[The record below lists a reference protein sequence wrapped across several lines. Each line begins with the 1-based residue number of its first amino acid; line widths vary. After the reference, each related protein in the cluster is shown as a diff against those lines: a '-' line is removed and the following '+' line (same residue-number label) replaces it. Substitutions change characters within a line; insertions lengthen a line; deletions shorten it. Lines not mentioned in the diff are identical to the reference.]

1 MAQGPLTAQALNIEG
16 RGIMPHHH
24 DQQIGVSM
32 KSARTPSFLLLVLSV
47 LIPLASTSANKD
59 DSIFE
64 RIKREHEFVEKNL
77 HREGLKAASIA
88 TVLDENLQPIDV
100 KHYRLQIRLSPD
112 VPAVAGTVTISA
124 ETRAQVA
131 AISIDA
137 MDNLT
142 IDALRFDGS
151 SRAFKRKKDR
161 IDISF
166 SEPLQAL
173 RSFEVAIDYHGVPV
187 TSNLLGGGM
196 LVARHPAGGFP
207 VMASLS
213 EPYAAPTWWPCIDDP
228 TDKAT
233 AEIEATAPRGYQVAS
248 NGLLFGT
255 QNNADETTTFFWRES
270 FPIATYLISVAATN
284 YSRFE
289 DTYTA
294 MDGVTQMPLV
304 YYVYPEHLGLA
315 QQKFA
320 VTRRA
325 LEIFAPLYG
334 EYPFLSEKYGMAEF
348 PWSGAMEHQTMTS
361 MGSNVVGSSTN
372 NGELIIAHEL
382 AHQWWGDLVT
392 MKTWDD
398 IWLNEGFAT
407 YSEVLFFER
416 YSNIDPGELM
426 SRSYDDGKVAG
437 ILGGTVTAEN
447 LENPFDDRG
456 AIYTK
461 GAWVLHMLRHIL
473 GDQAFFDSL
482 KDYRQRFAFGNAS
495 TRDLQQVF
503 EEHYGSPLDWFFQ
516 QWIYA
521 SGRPSYKV
529 STEVTQPGTSPG
541 YVVTVSIKQKQ
552 SQAIPGRAQSVY
564 IMPLDVT
571 THFEDGTTFIQSVRN
586 DSRKQ
591 KFSFAVS
598 KRPVDVVIDEDN
610 WVLKKLK

>member
-1 MAQGPLTAQALNIEG
+1 
-16 RGIMPHHH
+16 
-24 DQQIGVSM
+24 M
-32 KSARTPSFLLLVLSV
+32 KSARAASLLLLLLSL
-47 LIPLASTSANKD
+47 LIPFSSSSANKD

-88 TVLDENLQPIDV
+88 TALDANLQPIDV
-100 KHYRLQIRLSPD
+100 KHYRLQISLSPD

-124 ETRAQVA
+124 ETRAQVD

-137 MDNLT
+137 KENLV
-142 IDALRFDGS
+142 IDAVRFDGS
-151 SRAFKRKKDR
+151 PLGFKRKKNR

-166 SEPLQAL
+166 SEPLPAL
-173 RSFEVAIDYHGVPV
+173 RSFEAAIDYHGIPLV
-187 TSNLLGGGM
+187 SNLLGGGM

-233 AEIEATAPRGYQVAS
+233 AEIEATAPNGYQVAS
-248 NGLLFGT
+248 NGLLDGT
-255 QNNADETTTFFWRES
+255 QNNADQTTTFFWRES

-315 QQKFA
+315 QEKFA

-325 LEIFAPLYG
+325 LEIFAPLFG
-334 EYPFLSEKYGMAEF
+334 EYPFLTEKYGMAEF

-426 SRSYDDGKVAG
+426 SRSYDDGEVTG

-447 LENPFDDRG
+447 LGNPFDDRG

-461 GAWVLHMLRHIL
+461 GAWVLHMLRRVL
-473 GDQAFFDSL
+473 GDERFFDAL
-482 KDYRQRFAFGNAS
+482 REYRARYAFSNAS
-495 TRDLQQVF
+495 TSDFQRVCESEF
-503 EEHYGSPLDWFFQ
+503 GGSLDWFFQ

-521 SGRPSYKV
+521 TGRPVYKV
-529 STEVTQPGTSPG
+529 SSEISAADQIGNYTATLL
-541 YVVTVSIKQKQ
+541 IKQKQ
-552 SQAIPGRAQSVY
+552 SQEIPGREQRVY
-564 IMPLDVT
+564 VMPLDVT
-571 THFEDGTTFIQSVRN
+571 IHFADGTSEKRAVWN
-586 DSRKQ
+586 DARKQ
-591 KFSFAVS
+591 RFTFEVA
-598 KRPVDVVIDEDN
+598 KRPVKLVVDEGH
-610 WVLKKLK
+610 WVLKKVK

>member
-1 MAQGPLTAQALNIEG
+1 
-16 RGIMPHHH
+16 
-24 DQQIGVSM
+24 M
-32 KSARTPSFLLLVLSV
+32 KSARAASLLLLLLSL
-47 LIPLASTSANKD
+47 LIPFSSSSANKD

-77 HREGLKAASIA
+77 HRQGLEAASLA
-88 TVLDENLQPIDV
+88 TALDSNLQPIDV

-112 VPAVAGTVTISA
+112 APAIAGTVTISA
-124 ETRAQVA
+124 ETTSQVE

-137 MDNLT
+137 EPNLT

-151 SRAFKRKKDR
+151 SRSFKRKKNR

-173 RSFEVAIDYHGVPV
+173 RSFEVAIDYHGIPV
-187 TSNLLGGGM
+187 VSNLLGGGM

-233 AEIEATAPRGYQVAS
+233 AEIEATAPSGYQIAS
-248 NGLLFGT
+248 NGLLDGT
-255 QNNADETTTFFWRES
+255 QNNADQTTTFFWRES

-304 YYVYPEHLGLA
+304 YYVYPEHLGVA

-334 EYPFLSEKYGMAEF
+334 EYPFLTEKYGMAEF

-361 MGSNVVGSSTN
+361 MGSNVVGSATN

-382 AHQWWGDLVT
+382 AHHWWGDLVT

-426 SRSYDDGKVAG
+426 SRSYDDGEVSG
-437 ILGGTVTAEN
+437 VLGGTVTAEN
-447 LENPFDDRG
+447 LSNPFDDRG

-461 GAWVLHMLRHIL
+461 GAWVLHMLRRVL
-473 GDQAFFDSL
+473 GDERFFAALREYRARYAFS
-482 KDYRQRFAFGNAS
+482 NAS
-495 TRDLQQVF
+495 TSDFQRVCESEF
-503 EEHYGSPLDWFFQ
+503 GGSLDWFFQ

-521 SGRPSYKV
+521 TGRPVYKV
-529 STEVTQPGTSPG
+529 SSEISAAGGLGRYTATLL
-541 YVVTVSIKQKQ
+541 IKQKQ
-552 SQAIPGRAQSVY
+552 IQEIPGREQRVY

-571 THFEDGTTFIQSVRN
+571 IHFADGTSENRAVWN
-586 DSRKQ
+586 DARKQ
-591 KFSFAVS
+591 RFTFEVAKL
-598 KRPVDVVIDEDN
+598 PVKLVVDEEH
-610 WVLKKLK
+610 WVLKKVK

>member
-1 MAQGPLTAQALNIEG
+1 VNSKNA
-16 RGIMPHHH
+16 
-24 DQQIGVSM
+24 GVSM
-32 KSARTPSFLLLVLSV
+32 KSARAASLLLLVLNL
-47 LIPLASTSANKD
+47 LIPPSSSSANKD

-77 HREGLKAASIA
+77 HREGLKAASTA
-88 TVLDENLQPIDV
+88 TSSDVNLQPIDV
-100 KHYRLQIRLSPD
+100 KHYRLQITLSPD
-112 VPAVAGTVTISA
+112 VPAVAGTVTISG
-124 ETRAQVA
+124 ETTSQVN

-137 MDNLT
+137 KQNLT
-142 IDALRFDGS
+142 IDDVRFDGS
-151 SRAFKRKKDR
+151 PQGFKRKKNR

-166 SEPLQAL
+166 SEPLQAF
-173 RSFEVAIDYHGVPV
+173 RSFEVAIDYHGIPV
-187 TSNLLGGGM
+187 VSNLLGGGM

-213 EPYAAPTWWPCIDDP
+213 EPFAAPTWWPCIDDP

-233 AEIEATAPRGYQVAS
+233 AEIEATAPSGYQVAS
-248 NGLLFGT
+248 NGLLEST
-255 QNNADETTTFFWRES
+255 HNNADQTTTFFWRES

-294 MDGVTQMPLV
+294 MDGVTTMPLV
-304 YYVYPEHLGLA
+304 YYVYPEHLGVA

-334 EYPFLSEKYGMAEF
+334 EYPFLTEKYGMAEF

-361 MGSNVVGSSTN
+361 MGSNVIGSATN

-382 AHQWWGDLVT
+382 AHHWWGDLVT

-416 YSNIDPGELM
+416 YLNIDPGELM
-426 SRSYDDGKVAG
+426 NRSYDDGEVSG

-447 LENPFDDRG
+447 LDNPFDDRG

-461 GAWVLHMLRHIL
+461 GAWVLHMLRRIL
-473 GDQAFFDSL
+473 GDEKFFDAL
-482 KDYRQRFAFGNAS
+482 REYRARYSFSNAS
-495 TRDLQQVF
+495 TSDFQRVCESEF
-503 EEHYGSPLDWFFQ
+503 GASLDWFFQ

-521 SGRPSYKV
+521 RGRPVYKV
-529 STEVTQPGTSPG
+529 SSDFSEVDGLGNYTA
-541 YVVTVSIKQKQ
+541 TVLIKQKQ
-552 SQAIPGRAQSVY
+552 SQAIPGRAQRVY

-571 THFEDGTTFIQSVRN
+571 IEFADGTSEKRAVWN
-586 DSRKQ
+586 DARKQ
-591 KFSFAVS
+591 RFTFEVA
-598 KRPVDVVIDEDN
+598 KRPVKLVVDEGH
-610 WVLKKLK
+610 WVLKKVK